1 MKPKFD
7 TRAVGLDAGLA
18 LGRWL
23 TGDENLHYGLWD
35 DLPVCAGNMGA
46 AQQAWTALVLRQLP
60 PPPASV
66 LDIGGGAGV
75 LAGRLLA
82 AGYGPV
88 DIVIPSAALAARCR
102 VNAPA
107 ATVHET
113 RFEDFDT
120 DARFD
125 VCLFAE
131 SFQYIPLMTAL
142 EKARA
147 LLRPG
152 GQIVI
157 ADCFRT
163 RAGRADDGTRK
174 VGAGHPEDGFRDAVA
189 RMGLEIVAEQ
199 DITAS
204 VAPSVE
210 VEQGFYNALGT
221 GLARVDQ
228 ELQRA
233 RPRLRGVLQWGLRR
247 ALSPRRRAR
256 LGQRLF
262 ETTRTPEA
270 FCENNRYL
278 VVRLRVR

>member
-1 MKPKFD
+1 MTRNFD

-23 TGDENLHYGLWD
+23 TGAENLHYGLWD
-35 DLPVCAGNMGA
+35 GLPVCAGNLGA
-46 AQQAWTALVLRQLP
+46 AQEAWSALVLAQLP
-60 PPPASV
+60 PPPAAV

-75 LAGRLLA
+75 LAARLRA

-88 DIVIPSAALAARCR
+88 DIVIPSAALADRCR
-102 VNAPA
+102 VNAPGA
-107 ATVHET
+107 AVHET
-113 RFEDFDT
+113 RFEDFAT

-131 SFQYIPLMTAL
+131 SFQYIPLEIAL
-142 EKARA
+142 DKARA
-147 LLRPG
+147 LLRSG
-152 GQIVI
+152 GEIVI

-163 RAGRADDGTRK
+163 PAGRADDGMRK
-174 VGAGHPEDGFRDAVA
+174 VGAGHPEDGFRSAVA
-189 RMGLEIVAEQ
+189 TAGLEIVAER
-199 DITAS
+199 DITAA

-233 RPRLRGVLQWGLRR
+233 RPRLRAALNWGLRR

-262 ETTRTPEA
+262 ETARTADA
-270 FCENNRYL
+270 FCAHNRYL
-278 VVRLRVR
+278 VLRLRAR